1 MHHPEVTDLLVTGG
15 DPSAMKTS
23 KLRRRLEPVLQ
34 ARPAGLR
41 TIRIG
46 SKALG
51 YWRFR
56 FTHGK
61 GADELLRSFEEIV
74 GKGYHVALTAHFSH
88 PVEMGPAV
96 VRTAV
101 KRIQSTGAIIRT
113 QAAIVRHVNDSADA
127 WTILWR
133 TAVSMGMVPYYVFIP
148 RDTGPRR
155 YLQVPPAE
163 ARRVF
168 RRAFRRVSGLART
181 VRGTVHVGP
190 PGQGSTA
197 RCQQDRWSQSV
208 RPAVPV
214 GEKPGLGG

>member
-1 MHHPEVTDLLVTGG
+1 
-15 DPSAMKTS
+15 
-23 KLRRRLEPVLQ
+23 
-34 ARPAGLR
+34 
-41 TIRIG
+41 
-46 SKALG
+46 
-51 YWRFR
+51 
-56 FTHGK
+56 
-61 GADELLRSFEEIV
+61 LLRSFEEIV